1 MSGESFDAVD
11 ETLRIS
17 LESALSAAG
26 ARYRREERR
35 EPEHVVTYVVETR
48 ENRDLNLSLQ
58 LVADQLN
65 VCFNGCAVLLEYA
78 AHVPKFGRNPSALAD
93 WRSECLETVRAVLSS
108 DLRISVRAWG
118 KRVFG

>member
-35 EPEHVVTYVVETR
+35 EPEHVLYVVETR
-48 ENRDLNLSLQ
+48 ENKDLNLSLQ

-108 DLRISVRAWG
+108 DLRISVRAW
-118 KRVFG
+118 